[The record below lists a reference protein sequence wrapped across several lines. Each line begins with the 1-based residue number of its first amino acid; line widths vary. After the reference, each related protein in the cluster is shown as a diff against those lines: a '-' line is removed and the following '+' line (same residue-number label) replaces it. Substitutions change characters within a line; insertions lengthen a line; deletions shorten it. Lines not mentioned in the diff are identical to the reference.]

1 MWSLSCAPGARHSAA
16 TSHEFYLTPALVAQ
30 LVKNPP
36 AIAGDTRDIGSIPGS
51 VRFPGGENGNP
62 LQYFCPESS
71 MERGAWQA
79 TVHGVAK
86 SQTQLGVC
94 AHTHTHTHTCKVL
107 FKAGVPSFVWQ
118 VGKQRLREGNKLI
131 LQTRV
136 TNSFNC
142 EWENSG
148 RILKSQRFYPE
159 ISPRTGPRL
168 VISKL

>member
-86 SQTQLGVC
+86 SQTQLGVRT
-94 AHTHTHTHTCKVL
+94 HTHTHTHMQSTLQGRCSQL
-107 FKAGVPSFVWQ
+107 RLAG
-118 VGKQRLREGNKLI
+118 GETEAQRG
-131 LQTRV
+131 
-136 TNSFNC
+136 
-142 EWENSG
+142 
-148 RILKSQRFYPE
+148 
-159 ISPRTGPRL
+159 
-168 VISKL
+168 